1 MGNQDWKLGLR
12 EETIP
17 VFEAVSQM
25 ESVKGLYLCGG
36 TAQSLQMQ
44 HRKSED
50 LDFELLGTR
59 KERPSLDFS
68 AIANEVSSVFP
79 DCRKE
84 FLGKNQLQI
93 FVDGNVKLS
102 FFRPENSVPEL
113 GKGFVYNNIVTPS
126 LQELLG
132 MKLFTIAVR
141 SVFRTTSKPYNLE
154 NRTTSENI
162 QPRKHTTS
170 KTHNLENAQLQE
182 HTTPQPQ
189 NPTTSNKKARRI
201 KALLSI
207 IGDKGANLKTL
218 MEGLRLRD
226 RKNLLYTYI
235 NPNVEEGNIA
245 MLYPEK
251 PNHPMQSYYLT
262 QKGREL
268 LEKLLKEE

>member
-1 MGNQDWKLGLR
+1 MENQDWKLGLR

-25 ESVKGLYLCGG
+25 EIVKGLYLCGG

-50 LDFELLGTR
+50 LDFELLGIR

-141 SVFRTTSKPYNLE
+141 SAFR
-154 NRTTSENI
+154 
-162 QPRKHTTS
+162 
-170 KTHNLENAQLQE
+170 
-182 HTTPQPQ
+182 
-189 NPTTSNKKARRI
+189 
-201 KALLSI
+201 
-207 IGDKGANLKTL
+207 D
-218 MEGLRLRD
+218 
-226 RKNLLYTYI
+226 
-235 NPNVEEGNIA
+235 
-245 MLYPEK
+245 
-251 PNHPMQSYYLT
+251 YYDIYA
-262 QKGREL
+262 
-268 LEKLLKEE
+268 LLKEGYDLAKGVDYAGRFSRHTIHSKFIYSILLNENYFHKPAEFALLEPKYEVSTFDIAEFVRQYIEEKEIKIKK